1 MHYLKTFFKFKNR
14 FIPFPFRRVNQLF
27 MFLQNRSSDMTIRPG
42 TIFLLLIFPFCFSF
56 SQSGNSLY
64 FNHLSSERGLS
75 QYDITSFV
83 QDEFD
88 FLWVGTY
95 DGLLRL
101 DESDSKVFRHNSN
114 NNSIPSN
121 RVLCLDKDLNG
132 NIWIGTDG
140 GGLSIYNIKKA
151 SFYNIRINNDH
162 SILAG
167 SYISTIKR
175 IADGSMIVG
184 LINGDLFTLVV
195 SNENYQLNEIYL
207 KSKQIKALENTVS
220 QPTSPITV
228 VQRKNRLLVG
238 YRNGGLY
245 ELVKEVKSDA
255 FKLLLIDKRDVES
268 VFIDSEDNIW
278 VGTNKG
284 LLLLRYYDNYSRYVD
299 LSSILPREI
308 AKNISVT
315 AICEDDK
322 KRKWIGSRLNGIFR
336 LSKNNDNVE
345 IYESVN
351 FTRQNSTIHSNRIS
365 RLFIDK
371 SNILWI
377 GSYDSGVAF
386 TGMSSKELLGLD
398 LNVSGVISDNVFI
411 SSILSDS
418 YNNIWIGTQ
427 DQGLFR
433 VDKNNNKIE
442 NYPKRF
448 FSSVNQSVI
457 TSIVED
463 TWGNLW
469 FATWNGCFFVD
480 KNDISRKIFKIQKL
494 ADKDLS
500 QYMDAAFYAVKQS
513 STGDIWLGSSNGL
526 FRVKTNKQDGS
537 IKKILRYNIDNN
549 PDRINYSIYSICPV
563 NDNTLIVGTKGSGA
577 KILKF
582 NQKNTDITIE
592 HLNSSHKNKNKRIN
606 NNNVWSIGEADGNI
620 YLGTDEGINI
630 LTPEKQSYKV
640 SNIEK
645 YNEYL
650 ENGKILSVCSEQ
662 KGFIWLGTTNG
673 AVRIDLQN
681 NQLELF
687 KQSHGVKTN
696 TVNVID
702 LRKTDEVIY
711 FGGTKG
717 VTYLLNNENRI
728 LNQNIEPKVTQLKI
742 NGNDIH
748 SISEK
753 ENFNNIDNI
762 SYLKELKLKHDQNN
776 ISITISTFDFLN
788 PGGSSYQ
795 YKMLGSDE
803 KWITARNGEKTI
815 VYQNLRPGKYK
826 FMLRSSKVKHDTQ
839 NISPVTLTLKVSSP
853 PWYQWWA
860 ITIYIIFFLFVTVAL
875 FKFLRWRFFLYN
887 ELKLEKF
894 KHQQDIELNELK
906 NKLFINVSHELR
918 TPLTLILSPIKEIT
932 KSELDKKNKRLFSIV
947 EYNANRLMK
956 LTNQLLDAERNE
968 RLVVNADYKDIVGLM
983 NLIIVNFSPL
993 ANEKNIVVSESY
1005 SKEQLFCYFDS
1016 DVLEKI
1022 VSNLVFNAIKY
1033 TKENG
1038 QIGIKCDISDVTKVL
1053 EIVIQDNGKG
1063 ISKEKLKTVFD
1074 RYYQVEG
1081 TMGYGIG
1088 LSAVKQMVESHH
1100 GTIDVSSLEGEGTIF
1115 TVRIPVSKEEYISE
1129 SDIELFAKSDLER
1142 LQNNKEN
1149 SKKNQYTSVLIVED
1163 NIDLRNYL
1171 VENLNKQYVVYIA
1184 ENGDEGLK
1192 NAKQYLPDI
1201 IMSDV
1206 MMPIMNG
1213 IEMARRIAE
1222 TDTIKHIPLI
1232 FLTAKGN
1239 IESQLEGIQLG
1250 AVDYIIKPVDL
1261 DLLKSK
1267 INNQIRIIRVN
1278 QERTRNLYLH
1288 SEKQDTNQCIDNQLI
1303 EKAEEIVVSNMSD
1316 MSFDVTKLASEM
1328 ALSKM
1333 QLHRR
1338 FKSIMDVSPGEFI
1351 RLTRLKK
1358 AYSHLTAGVNNVSEI
1373 VLMTGFENHSHFS
1386 KIIKQHF
1393 GKTPHQIIAESK
1405 NKPEIIN

>member
-1 MHYLKTFFKFKNR
+1 MSY
-14 FIPFPFRRVNQLF
+14 
-27 MFLQNRSSDMTIRPG
+27 
-42 TIFLLLIFPFCFSF
+42 
-56 SQSGNSLY
+56 
-64 FNHLSSERGLS
+64 ERGLS

-95 DGLLRL
+95 DGLIRL
-101 DESDSKVFRHNSN
+101 DESESKVFRHNSN
-114 NNSIPSN
+114 HNSIPSN
-121 RVLCLDKDLNG
+121 RVLCLDKDTKG

-140 GGLSIYNIKKA
+140 GGLSIYNTKRA
-151 SFYNIRINNDH
+151 SFYNITINNRH
-162 SILAG
+162 NILAG

-184 LINGDLFTLVV
+184 LINGELFTLTVL
-195 SNENYQLNEIYL
+195 NENYQLNEMHLI
-207 KSKQIKALENTVS
+207 SKQIKALDNTLS
-220 QPTSPITV
+220 QPTSPISV

-245 ELVKEVKSDA
+245 ELVKEPGSDA
-255 FKLLLIDKRDVES
+255 FKLVLIDKRDVES
-268 VFIDSEDNIW
+268 VLIDSEDNIW
-278 VGTNKG
+278 VGTHKG
-284 LLLLRYYDNYSRYVD
+284 LLLLRYYDNYAKYVD
-299 LSSILPREI
+299 LSSVLPQKI
-308 AKNISVT
+308 AKSISVT

-322 KRKWIGSRLNGIFR
+322 KQKWIGSRLNGMFR

-345 IYESVN
+345 IYEAIN
-351 FTRQNSTIHSNRIS
+351 FTRQNSKIHSNRIS

-371 SNILWI
+371 SDILWI
-377 GSYDSGVAF
+377 GTYDSGVAF
-386 TGMSSKELLGLD
+386 TGMSSKELIGLD
-398 LNVSGVISDNVFI
+398 LNISGINLDNVFI
-411 SSILSDS
+411 SSILCDS
-418 YNNIWIGTQ
+418 YNNIWIGTE

-433 VDKNNNKIE
+433 VDKNDNLIE

-448 FSSVNQSVI
+448 FSNVNQSVI
-457 TSIVED
+457 TSIIED

-469 FATWNGCFFVD
+469 FTTWNGCFFVD
-480 KNDISRKIFKIQKL
+480 KNDMSKKQFKIQKL
-494 ADKDLS
+494 ADKKLS
-500 QYMDAAFYAVKQS
+500 QYLDAAFYAVRQS
-513 STGDIWLGSSNGL
+513 SSGDIWLGSSNGL
-526 FRVKTNKQDGS
+526 FRIKTNKQDDL
-537 IKKILRYNIDNN
+537 IKEILRYNIDNN
-549 PDRINYSIYSICPV
+549 PDRINYSIYSICSV
-563 NDNTLIVGTKGSGA
+563 NESTLVVGTKGSGA

-592 HLNSSHKNKNKRIN
+592 HLNSFHKNKNKRIN
-606 NNNVWSIGEADGNI
+606 NNNVWSIGENDGQI
-620 YLGTDEGINI
+620 YIGTDEGINV
-630 LTPEKQSYKV
+630 LVPEKHSYRV
-640 SNIEK
+640 TNIDK
-645 YNEYL
+645 FNEYL
-650 ENGKILSVCSEQ
+650 ENGKILSICSEQ
-662 KGFIWLGTTNG
+662 EGYIWLGTTNG

-681 NQLELF
+681 NQIELY
-687 KQSHGVKTN
+687 KQSHGVKSN

-702 LRKTDEVIY
+702 LRKTDEVMY

-717 VTYLLNNENRI
+717 VSYLLNTENNI
-728 LNQNIEPKVTQLKI
+728 QNHNNQPKVTQIKI
-742 NGNDIH
+742 NGNDIQ
-748 SISEK
+748 SVSEK
-753 ENFNNIDNI
+753 ENFNDIDNM
-762 SYLKELKLKHDQNN
+762 SYLQELNLKHDQNN

-788 PGGSSYQ
+788 PGGSNYQ

-803 KWITARNGEKTI
+803 KWITARNGEKII

-826 FMLRSSKVKHDTQ
+826 FMLRSSMIKQDAQ
-839 NISPVTLTLKVSSP
+839 NMSPVTLTLKVSSP
-853 PWYQWWA
+853 PWSQWWA
-860 ITIYIIFFLFVTVAL
+860 ITIYIIFFLFLTVAL

-894 KHQQDIELNELK
+894 KHQQDKELNELK

-932 KSELDKKNKRLFSIV
+932 KSELDQKNKRLFSIV
-947 EYNANRLMK
+947 EYNADRLMK
-956 LTNQLLDAERNE
+956 LTNQLLDAERND
-968 RLVVNADYKDIVGLM
+968 RLVVNADYKNLVALI
-983 NLIIVNFSPL
+983 NLIIENFSPL
-993 ANEKNIVVSESY
+993 AHERYIVVSESY
-1005 SKEQLFCYFDS
+1005 SKDQLFCYFDS
-1016 DVLEKI
+1016 DILETI
-1022 VSNLVFNAIKY
+1022 ISNLVFNAIKY

-1038 QIGIKCDISDVTKVL
+1038 HINISCDISDETNVV
-1053 EIVIQDNGKG
+1053 EIIIVDDGKG
-1063 ISKEKLKTVFD
+1063 ISKEKLKTIFD

-1100 GTIDVSSLEGEGTIF
+1100 GTIDVSSVEGEGTIF
-1115 TVRIPVSKEEYISE
+1115 TVKIPVSKEEYISE
-1129 SDIELFAKSDLER
+1129 SDNELFAKSDSER
-1142 LQNNKEN
+1142 MQNNKEN
-1149 SKKNQYTSVLIVED
+1149 SKKNQYASVLIVED
-1163 NIDLRNYL
+1163 NVDLRNYF
-1171 VENLNKQYVVYIA
+1171 VENLNKHYVVYIA

-1222 TDTIKHIPLI
+1222 TDAVKHIPLI
-1232 FLTAKGN
+1232 FLTAKGS

-1250 AVDYIIKPVDL
+1250 AVDYIIKPIDL

-1278 QERTRNLYLH
+1278 QERTRKLYLH
-1288 SEKQDTNQCIDNQLI
+1288 SEKQEINKCVDNQLI
-1303 EKAEEIVVSNMSD
+1303 EKAEGIVVSNMSD

-1358 AYSHLTAGVNNVSEI
+1358 AYSHLTAGINNVSEI
-1373 VLMTGFENHSHFS
+1373 VLLTGFENHSHFS

-1393 GKTPHQIIAESK
+1393 GKTPQQIIAECK
-1405 NKPEIIN
+1405 HKPDIINAES

>member
-1 MHYLKTFFKFKNR
+1 MSY
-14 FIPFPFRRVNQLF
+14 
-27 MFLQNRSSDMTIRPG
+27 
-42 TIFLLLIFPFCFSF
+42 
-56 SQSGNSLY
+56 
-64 FNHLSSERGLS
+64 ERGLS

-88 FLWVGTY
+88 FIWVGTY
-95 DGLLRL
+95 DGLIRL
-101 DESDSKVFRHNSN
+101 DESDSKVFRHNSIIS
-114 NNSIPSN
+114 SISSN
-121 RVLCLDKDLNG
+121 RVLCLDKDNKG

-151 SFYNIRINNDH
+151 AFYNISINNH
-162 SILAG
+162 QNIIAG

-175 IADGSMIVG
+175 LTDGSMIIG
-184 LINGDLFTLVV
+184 LINGDLFSLEV
-195 SNENYQLNEIYL
+195 SNENYQLNEIHL
-207 KSKQIKALENTVS
+207 MSRKIKALNDNDS
-220 QPTSPITV
+220 HPTSPISV
-228 VQRKNRLLVG
+228 VQRKDRLLVG

-245 ELVKEVKSDA
+245 ELVKEPGTVA
-255 FKLLLIDKRDVES
+255 YKLILIDKRDIES

-299 LSSILPREI
+299 LSSVLPGEV
-308 AKNISVT
+308 AESISVT
-315 AICEDDK
+315 SICEDDK
-322 KRKWIGSRLNGIFR
+322 KQKWIGSRLNGMF
-336 LSKNNDNVE
+336 LLTKNNDNVE
-345 IYESVN
+345 IYEATN
-351 FTRQNSTIHSNRIS
+351 FTRQNSNIHSNRIS
-365 RLFIDK
+365 RLFFDK
-371 SNILWI
+371 SDILWI
-377 GSYDSGVAF
+377 GTYDSGVAF
-386 TGMSSKELLGLD
+386 TGMSRKELIALELK
-398 LNVSGVISDNVFI
+398 VSGKSPDNVFI

-433 VDKNNNKIE
+433 VDKNDNKIE

-448 FSSVNQSVI
+448 FANANQSVI
-457 TSIVED
+457 TSIIED
-463 TWGNLW
+463 AWGNLW
-469 FATWNGCFFVD
+469 FTTWNGCFFVD
-480 KNDISRKIFKIQKL
+480 KKDMSKKQFKIQKITD
-494 ADKDLS
+494 AKLS
-500 QYMDAAFYAVKQS
+500 QYLNAAFYAVKQS
-513 STGDIWLGSSNGL
+513 SSGDIWLGSSNGL
-526 FRVKTNKQDGS
+526 FRIKINKQNGS
-537 IKKILRYNIDNN
+537 KKEIWRYNIDNN
-549 PDRINYSIYSICPV
+549 PDRISYSIYSICPV
-563 NDNTLIVGTKGSGA
+563 NENTLVVGTKGSGV

-582 NQKNTDITIE
+582 NQKNSNISIE
-592 HLNSSHKNKNKRIN
+592 HLNSSHENENKRIN
-606 NNNVWSIGEADGNI
+606 NNNVWSIGECDGQI
-620 YLGTDEGINI
+620 YIGTDEGVNV
-630 LTPEKQSYKV
+630 LVPDKHSYRVTNMDKL
-640 SNIEK
+640 
-645 YNEYL
+645 NEYL
-650 ENGKILSVCSEQ
+650 ENGKILSICSEQ

-673 AVRIDLQN
+673 AVRINLQN
-681 NQLELF
+681 NQIELF
-687 KQSHGVKTN
+687 KQSLGTKSN
-696 TVNVID
+696 TVNVVD
-702 LRKTDEVIY
+702 FRKTDEVLY

-717 VTYLLNNENRI
+717 VSYLLNTHSQTQ
-728 LNQNIEPKVTQLKI
+728 NQNVMPKVTQIKI
-742 NGNDIH
+742 NGNDIQ

-753 ENFNNIDNI
+753 ENFKDIDNV
-762 SYLKELKLKHDQNN
+762 SYLQELDLKHNQNN

-795 YKMLGSDE
+795 YKMHGSDE

-826 FMLRSSKVKHDTQ
+826 FMLRNSRVKQNVHDV
-839 NISPVTLTLKVSSP
+839 SPVTFTLNVSSP
-853 PWYQWWA
+853 PWFQWWA
-860 ITIYIIFFLFVTVAL
+860 ITIYVVFFLFVAVAL
-875 FKFLRWRFFLYN
+875 FKFLKWRFFLYN

-894 KHQQDIELNELK
+894 KHQQDLELNELK

-918 TPLTLILSPIKEIT
+918 TPLTLILSPVKEIA

-968 RLVVNADYKDIVGLM
+968 RLVVNADYKDLVGLM

-1016 DVLEKI
+1016 DILEKI

-1033 TKENG
+1033 TNENG

-1100 GTIDVSSLEGEGTIF
+1100 GTIDVVSLEGEGTTF

-1129 SDIELFAKSDLER
+1129 SDNELFVKSDSDR

-1149 SKKNQYTSVLIVED
+1149 SKKNQYASVLIVED
-1163 NIDLRNYL
+1163 NVDLRNYL
-1171 VENLNKQYVVYIA
+1171 VESLNKQYVVYIA

-1213 IEMARRIAE
+1213 IEMARKIAE
-1222 TDTIKHIPLI
+1222 TDAIKHIPLI

-1239 IESQLEGIQLG
+1239 FESQLEGIELG

-1278 QERTRNLYLH
+1278 QERTRKIYLH
-1288 SEKQDTNQCIDNQLI
+1288 SEKHEANQCIDNQFI
-1303 EKAEEIVVSNMSD
+1303 EKAEETVVSNMSD

-1358 AYSHLTAGVNNVSEI
+1358 AYAHLTAGINNVSEI

-1393 GKTPHQIIAESK
+1393 GKTPQQIIADSK
-1405 NKPEIIN
+1405 ANPGKSIDYEN